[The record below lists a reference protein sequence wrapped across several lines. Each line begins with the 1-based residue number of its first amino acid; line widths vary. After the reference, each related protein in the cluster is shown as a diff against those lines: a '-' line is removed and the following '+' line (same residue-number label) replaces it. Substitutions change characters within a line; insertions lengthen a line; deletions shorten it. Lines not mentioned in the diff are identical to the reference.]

1 MGQPYPYDGAVP
13 EQTASAA
20 ARAPGASGGLRLG
33 TVLGAPV
40 LLAWSWFIAAGA
52 IALLFSPWIS
62 RVRPDLGPG
71 AYVISL
77 VFAIV
82 LFGSVFLH
90 ELAHAVAGRMAG
102 YRVAAIELNVWG
114 GFTRFEPR
122 EAPDSPRAAWTSFFI
137 SVVGPVVNLAL
148 GGIGWLLLDTFSRGS
163 VIWLLLFG
171 FVFANLALG
180 AINLLPGIP
189 LDGGWA
195 LQAVFWRI
203 TGSPFMGTI
212 LAAWAGRIIAL
223 GFVAWALLQ
232 PLLVGGRPDL
242 VTVMWTTA
250 IAVMIWVSAA
260 DAAKNATRARRVE
273 TFDMRLVIQPA
284 VAAAWSAPVTEAL
297 DYEDPGTGRRPLIVV
312 LDRSGIPYGLVDRSS
327 AQNAPGA
334 ALIHEHVR
342 PLGPWIGAPRDITAP
357 HLLESLTH
365 RPKATHCLVLDGDSL
380 VGFIDLQEF
389 FDELL
394 DH

>member
-1 MGQPYPYDGAVP
+1 VP
-13 EQTASAA
+13 EQPASADT
-20 ARAPGASGGLRLG
+20 RASGTSAGLRLG

-40 LLAWSWFIAAGA
+40 MLAWSWFIAAGA

-62 RVRPDLGPG
+62 RLRPDLGAG
-71 AYVISL
+71 TFVIGF
-77 VFAIV
+77 VFAVV

-90 ELAHAVAGRMAG
+90 ELAHAVAGRIAG

-114 GFTRFEPR
+114 GFTRFAPR
-122 EAPDSPRAAWTSFFI
+122 EGSDSPRAAWTSFFI

-148 GGIGWLLLDTFSRGS
+148 GGIGWLLLDALGRGS
-163 VIWLLLFG
+163 VVWLLLFG
-171 FVFANLALG
+171 FVFANIALG

-195 LQAVFWRI
+195 LQAIFWRI

-212 LAAWAGRIIAL
+212 LAAWAGRAIAL
-223 GFVAWALLQ
+223 GFVAFAVFQ

-284 VAAAWSAPVTEAL
+284 VAASWRAPIADVL
-297 DYEDPGTGRRPLIVV
+297 DYADPATGSRPLIVV
-312 LDRSGIPYGLVDRSS
+312 LDRSGLPFGLIDRSS
-327 AQNAPGA
+327 AQA
-334 ALIHEHVR
+334 ADGTALAHEHVR
-342 PLGPWIGAPRDITAP
+342 PLGPWIGAPQDITAP

>member
-13 EQTASAA
+13 QQTTSANT
-20 ARAPGASGGLRLG
+20 RAPGAPGGLRLG
-33 TVLGAPV
+33 RVLGAPV

-52 IALLFSPWIS
+52 ITLLFSPWIA
-62 RVRPDLGPG
+62 RVRPDLGG
-71 AYVISL
+71 ASYVIGF
-77 VFAIV
+77 VFAVV

-90 ELAHAVAGRMAG
+90 ELAHAVAGRIAG
-102 YRVAAIELNVWG
+102 YRVAVVELNVWG

-122 EAPDSPRAAWTSFFI
+122 EQSDSPRAAWTSFSI

-148 GGIGWLLLDTFSRGS
+148 GGAGWLLLDVASRGS
-163 VIWLLLFG
+163 VVWLLLFG

-223 GFVAWALLQ
+223 GFVAWAVFQ
-232 PLLVGGRPDL
+232 PVLVGQRPDL

-260 DAAKNATRARRVE
+260 DAAKSATRARRVE
-273 TFDMRLVIQPA
+273 TYDMRKVIQPA
-284 VAAAWSAPVTEAL
+284 VAASWTAPLRDAL
-297 DYEDPGTGRRPLIVV
+297 GYVDEDTGRSPLVVV
-312 LDRSGIPYGLVDRSS
+312 LDESGIPYGLVDRRS
-327 AQNAPGA
+327 AQQAGPSA
-334 ALIHEHVR
+334 QVHEHVR
-342 PLGPWIGAPRDITAP
+342 PLGPWIGAPADITAP

-365 RPKATHCLVLDGDSL
+365 RPKTTHCLVLDGESL
-380 VGFIDLQEF
+380 VGFVDLQEF